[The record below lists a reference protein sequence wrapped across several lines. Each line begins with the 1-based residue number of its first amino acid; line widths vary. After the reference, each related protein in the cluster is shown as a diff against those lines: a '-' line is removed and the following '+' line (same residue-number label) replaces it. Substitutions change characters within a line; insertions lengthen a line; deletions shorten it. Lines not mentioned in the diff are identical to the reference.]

1 MSRGQIPST
10 LLAWTYPRPPINT
23 SLSAPRLLLTQGP
36 ARTCAAGDVPGRRD
50 GAAGAPCRVE
60 GQLLA
65 APEYRL
71 CQAEAHVVF
80 AIPPRRR
87 RRALIGGDIRDNT
100 HGQRRIA
107 KGQKGLP
114 V

>member
-10 LLAWTYPRPPINT
+10 LLARTYPTPPIST
-23 SLSAPRLLLTQGP
+23 SPSAPRSCSLRDPPGP
-36 ARTCAAGDVPGRRD
+36 GAAGDIPGRRD
-50 GAAGAPCRVE
+50 EAAGAPCRVG

-71 CQAEAHVVF
+71 CQAVAHVVA
-80 AIPPRRR
+80 AIPPRRH
-87 RRALIGGDIRDNT
+87 RRALIGDDVRDNT
-100 HGQRRIA
+100 HGQRCIA
-107 KGQKGLP
+107 KGQKGPP

>member
-1 MSRGQIPST
+1 M
-10 LLAWTYPRPPINT
+10 
-23 SLSAPRLLLTQGP
+23 
-36 ARTCAAGDVPGRRD
+36 RD
-50 GAAGAPCRVE
+50 GAAGAPCRVG

-71 CQAEAHVVF
+71 CQAVAHVVF

-87 RRALIGGDIRDNT
+87 RPALIGDDIRDDT

-114 V
+114 A